1 MRDEFFCAAREML
14 NDCCP
19 VILIAIC
26 ALLFFVCPLTVAQNK
41 KQNDLALGEG
51 YDLDHVGILARDLE
65 AAKDTYR
72 DTLGFWV
79 QPRGVISLSS
89 GSGMK
94 ISNASFEDGSYL
106 ELMAVNDLE
115 TVRLNRPSYLTFL
128 EKQEG
133 AKFLIL
139 SVSSAEDTTR
149 FLRARGLD
157 VNDPATRTVLVPG
170 AKEMPPPAGWA
181 ITFKK
186 PVLPADSIS
195 FFQPASA
202 AAREER
208 IRQANAA
215 GRTHHANTAKRL
227 AAVWI
232 VVRDL
237 KAATKAFASTGLY
250 TGEGRKFPALGASG
264 REIKAGGGRIVLL
277 EPKGKTGKAA
287 SFLAERGEGIMG
299 VSIEVASL
307 ETARALL
314 EKNTKREFES
324 YAGAYGNS
332 ILIPAEL
339 AHGVWIEM
347 FQKPR

>member
-1 MRDEFFCAAREML
+1 ML
-14 NDCCP
+14 NNRPP

-26 ALLFFVCPLTVAQNK
+26 AALFFVCPVTDVVAQNE
-41 KQNDLALGEG
+41 KQNDSVLGRG
-51 YDLDHVGILARDLE
+51 HGLDHVGVLVRDLE
-65 AAKDTYR
+65 GAKDTYR

-79 QPRGVISLSS
+79 QPRGVVSLLSS
-89 GSGMK
+89 GIK
-94 ISNASFEDGSYL
+94 ISNVSFEDGSYL
-106 ELMAVNDLE
+106 ELIAVNDLE
-115 TVRLNRPSYLTFL
+115 AVRLNRPSYLAFL

-139 SVSSAEDTTR
+139 NVPSAEGTAR
-149 FLRARGLD
+149 VLRARGLD
-157 VNDPATRTVLVPG
+157 VNDPATRTVLTPG
-170 AKEMPPPAGWA
+170 AKEMPPPIGWA
-181 ITFKK
+181 VTFKK
-186 PVLPADSIS
+186 PILPADSIS

-208 IRQANAA
+208 IRQAKAS
-215 GRTHHANTAKRL
+215 GRTHANTAQRI

-237 KAATKAFASTGLY
+237 KAATKAFGLAGLY
-250 TGEGRKFPALGASG
+250 AGEGREFPALGAVG
-264 REIKAGGGRIVLL
+264 REIEAGGSRIVLL
-277 EPKGKTGKAA
+277 EPKGKTGKAE

-299 VSIEVASL
+299 VTIEVATL

-314 EKNTKREFES
+314 EKNTKREFGS

-339 AHGVWIEM
+339 AHGYGSRC
-347 FQKPR
+347 FRRGANPARA